1 MAGVDDQHQAVDAR
15 VPPQQF
21 LDPLAQGDTVLGI
34 DQFRAGGVGS
44 DEVEVLALLVAV
56 AEEVYKQRRL
66 IPARAGHG
74 LIERGHHRRP
84 GGRLTGEKFPAVRKR
99 WLACPVLAVEDHRAR
114 VRDHLGDEIEPAE
127 AVVLH
132 PDQQRTPLT
141 HGIFLPYGP

>member
-1 MAGVDDQHQAVDAR
+1 M
-15 VPPQQF
+15 
-21 LDPLAQGDTVLGI
+21 
-34 DQFRAGGVGS
+34 
-44 DEVEVLALLVAV
+44 AV
-56 AEEVYKQRRL
+56 AEEVHEQRRL
-66 IPARAGHG
+66 LPASAGHG

-84 GGRLTGEKFPAVRKR
+84 GGRLTGEKLPAVRKR
-99 WLACPVLAVEDHRAR
+99 GLARPVPAVEDHRVQ